1 MFPPHS
7 TPLPPLIPPPPI
19 SHHRQRHAFYGMRL
33 PGSFQLIGNNATL
46 GDYRQLCEHFQR
58 PSQVPA
64 GVVGDLR
71 DGAVP
76 VIKARGY
83 ARVGLAGNPSDGYYG
98 KTIVRVTTNNDCH
111 SINNDCHSINNDY
124 YRTCDDHTLR
134 PPQASQ
140 RPLLIDSSTML
151 HAPLRTS
158 YIRDCPDRR
167 PATQHAWSRER
178 THVCARA

>member
-1 MFPPHS
+1 MPLSYFLPPIFLPYLPPIP
-7 TPLPPLIPPPPI
+7 PLPPLIHTPPPYPPPSCAPI

-71 DGAVP
+71 EGAVP

-98 KTIVRVTTNNDCH
+98 KTIVRINNDYH
-111 SINNDCHSINNDY
+111 SINNDFHSINNDY
-124 YRTCDDHTLR
+124 HHGKTIVR
-134 PPQASQ
+134 
-140 RPLLIDSSTML
+140 
-151 HAPLRTS
+151 
-158 YIRDCPDRR
+158 
-167 PATQHAWSRER
+167 
-178 THVCARA
+178 